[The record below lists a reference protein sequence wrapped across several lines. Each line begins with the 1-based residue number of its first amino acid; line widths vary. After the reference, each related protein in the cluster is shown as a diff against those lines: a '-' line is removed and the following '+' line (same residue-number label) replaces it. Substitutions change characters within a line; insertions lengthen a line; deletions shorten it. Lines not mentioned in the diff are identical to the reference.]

1 MLEPGQGVTYEVFE
15 DAKEGDEPK
24 LTDNEGN
31 PIKKMQLSEGE
42 KVP

>member
-15 DAKEGDEPK
+15 DPKEGDEPK
-24 LTDNEGN
+24 LVDNEGN
-31 PIKKMQLSEGE
+31 PIQKMQLLDDE